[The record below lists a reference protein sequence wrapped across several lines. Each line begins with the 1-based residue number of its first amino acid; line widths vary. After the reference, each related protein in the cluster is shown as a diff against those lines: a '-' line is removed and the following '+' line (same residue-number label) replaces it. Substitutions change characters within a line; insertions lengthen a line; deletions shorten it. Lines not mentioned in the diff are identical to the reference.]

1 MPDSSY
7 QALVEVTRGPIVECV
22 HFGAFA
28 ICDTAGRVLSS
39 AGDPGLVTFLRSATK
54 PFQVLPLVEGGGM
67 QRFDLSETELAVMC
81 ASHHGT
87 DEHVQV
93 VSGIQAKLGVEP
105 NDLLCG
111 VHAPEDPATAQRML
125 VNQEP
130 SSPLR
135 HNCSGKH
142 SGMLAQ
148 CLLSGAPTADYINP
162 SHPIQ
167 QTILRVVAEMTD
179 VPVEEILLG
188 TDGCSAPV
196 FALPLKNAALAFA
209 HLADPSGLPDARQS
223 ALRLVF
229 HAMTTHPEMVSGP
242 EGFDTRLM
250 QVGRGKILTKV
261 GAEGFQA
268 VALLP
273 GACGPNS
280 PALGLALKIS
290 DGDRLY
296 RARTTATVSLLR
308 QLGALDE
315 SQVAELAEYAD
326 RPQHNWRRIQV
337 GEIRS
342 VARL

>member
-1 MPDSSY
+1 
-7 QALVEVTRGPIVECV
+7 
-22 HFGAFA
+22 
-28 ICDTAGRVLSS
+28 
-39 AGDPGLVTFLRSATK
+39 
-54 PFQVLPLVEGGGM
+54 
-67 QRFDLSETELAVMC
+67 
-81 ASHHGT
+81 
-87 DEHVQV
+87 V
-93 VSGIQAKLGVEP
+93 VAGIQAKLGIVP
-105 NDLLCG
+105 QDLLCG
-111 VHAPEDPATAQRML
+111 THAPEDPATAQRML
-125 VNQEP
+125 VNNEP
-130 SSPLR
+130 TSTLR

-148 CLLSGAPTADYINP
+148 CLLRGLPTEDYINP
-162 SHPIQ
+162 KHPVQ
-167 QTILRVVAEMTD
+167 QTILQVVAEMTD
-179 VPVEEILLG
+179 VAAGDIILG

-209 HLADPSGLPDARQS
+209 RLADPTGLPEARQTG
-223 ALRLVF
+223 LRLVF
-229 HAMTTHPEMVSGP
+229 HAMTTHPEMVAGP

-280 PALGLALKIS
+280 PAMGIALKIS

-296 RARTTATVSLLR
+296 RARTSVIVSLLR

-315 SQVAELAEYAD
+315 TQVRELAEFSD
-326 RPQHNWRRIQV
+326 RPQFNWRRIQV

-342 VARL
+342 IVKL

>member
-1 MPDSSY
+1 MPDSPY
-7 QALVEVTRGPIVECV
+7 LPLVEVTRGPIVECV
-22 HFGAFA
+22 HFGAYTV
-28 ICDTAGRVLSS
+28 CDITGRVLHSG
-39 AGDPGLVTFLRSATK
+39 GDPNLVTFLRSATK
-54 PFQVLPLVEGGGM
+54 PFQALPLVEGGGM
-67 QRFDLSETELAVMC
+67 QRFNLNEKELAVMC

-87 DEHVQV
+87 DEHVEV
-93 VSGIQAKLGVEP
+93 VSSLQAKLGIGP
-105 NDLLCG
+105 QDLLCG
-111 VHAPEDPATAQRML
+111 THAPEDPATAQRM
-125 VNQEP
+125 VVKNEP

-148 CLLSGAPTADYINP
+148 CLLRGLPTADYINAA
-162 SHPIQ
+162 HPVQ
-167 QTILRVVAEMTD
+167 QAIVQVVAEMTD
-179 VPVEEILLG
+179 VPAADILLG

-196 FALPLKNAALAFA
+196 FALPIKNAALAFA
-209 HLADPSGLPDARQS
+209 RLADPTGLPETRQS

-229 HAMTTHPEMVSGP
+229 HAMTTHPEMVAGP

-273 GACGPNS
+273 GACGPES
-280 PALGLALKIS
+280 PALGIALKIS

-296 RARTTATVSLLR
+296 RARTTAIVSLLS
-308 QLGALDE
+308 QLGAVTE
-315 SQVAELAEYAD
+315 TQVRELAEFSD
-326 RPQHNWRRIQV
+326 RPQFNWRRMQV

-342 VARL
+342 ILQL